1 MTPEE
6 LLKLDWIGRFKQSIQ
21 TIKDNKAFWALRNP
35 NGTFSIPEGRTK
47 MFCVWGEESHAK
59 YNCTDGWEDTI
70 PTKLTFEDF
79 MSGLYP
85 RLKKG
90 RVNTIL
96 VSPMRSR
103 RGKEIPVTE
112 FFGKVGI
119 ETTEAS
125 KKDVT
130 IKKEVTPIPIDD
142 KILKGLFDY
151 LDEKLHSDGCKGD
164 LRLTTAYLKEQGV
177 KDLENAI
184 AWLNSKGGYCD
195 CEVLANVE
203 E

>member
-35 NGTFSIPEGRTK
+35 NGTYSIPEGRTK

-79 MSGLYP
+79 MTSLYP

-112 FFGKVGI
+112 FFEKVGI

-130 IKKEVTPIPIDD
+130 IEKEVTPIPIDD

-151 LDEKLHSDGCKGD
+151 LAEKLHSDGCKDD